1 MANIF
6 SGMFQGPASES
17 NANSQAL
24 YKSQLE
30 EWEALQEYKRRN
42 EDIIDQ
48 IPAYT
53 EATKDMTPERQA
65 QMRFFQGQAGGRETG
80 DKGLEG
86 MAAGFK
92 QRGGT
97 IADNIAQA
105 QKRKTHEANR
115 LFDVDNPEAET
126 TPSKVLSRE
135 HFIKQWRADPRNDQK
150 LIDDRGYGATDA
162 ELSRISDR
170 SEPYLEQGDQLISG
184 VTGSVISKRMG
195 EAGYLTEYI
204 KDRVPRVVNFQT
216 NVDDAE
222 DVLNF
227 AENRLDDIRR
237 LSAETNGWT
246 TGLMGVISKF
256 IPASDADRWQALKD
270 TIVSNIGLTKIMDL
284 KAGSAQGATGL
295 GALNEKELEMLQN
308 HAGNLREAQTPQA
321 IKDTLRRLERDLKR
335 AQNRIMTQLP
345 KELKM
350 YNLNQRFLPDRDKY
364 SPAYVPSEYQA
375 ELFSGGQYKRADTP
389 GTTLDKDEM
398 TREER
403 LKKLTGG

>member
-1 MANIF
+1 
-6 SGMFQGPASES
+6 
-17 NANSQAL
+17 
-24 YKSQLE
+24 
-30 EWEALQEYKRRN
+30 
-42 EDIIDQ
+42 
-48 IPAYT
+48 
-53 EATKDMTPERQA
+53 
-65 QMRFFQGQAGGRETG
+65 
-80 DKGLEG
+80 
-86 MAAGFK
+86 
-92 QRGGT
+92 
-97 IADNIAQA
+97 
-105 QKRKTHEANR
+105 
-115 LFDVDNPEAET
+115 
-126 TPSKVLSRE
+126 
-135 HFIKQWRADPRNDQK
+135 
-150 LIDDRGYGATDA
+150 
-162 ELSRISDR
+162 
-170 SEPYLEQGDQLISG
+170 
-184 VTGSVISKRMG
+184 MG